1 VKERLSGEDRPEKN
15 PLPDDQYPWEVVGE
29 LRVIYVRP
37 ETATALVTD
46 SVVEL
51 NIGDRVELREGY

>member
-1 VKERLSGEDRPEKN
+1 LSGEERPDAHPLDDEK
-15 PLPDDQYPWEVVGE
+15 YPWEVIGE

-37 ETATALVTD
+37 ETSTALVTD
-46 SVVEL
+46 SILEL